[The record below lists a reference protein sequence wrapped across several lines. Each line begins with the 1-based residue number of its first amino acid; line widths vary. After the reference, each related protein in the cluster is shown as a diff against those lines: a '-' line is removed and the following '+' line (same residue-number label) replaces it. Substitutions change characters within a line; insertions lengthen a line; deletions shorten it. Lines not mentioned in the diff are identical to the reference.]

1 MKEFGEVITAMV
13 TPFDVD
19 LKVDLAVA
27 KKLATYLVDH
37 GSDAIVVAGTT
48 GESPTLTAEEKL
60 SLFAAVK
67 EEVGNRATVIAGTGA
82 NSTATSVTLSKQAEK
97 TGVDAIMLVG
107 PYYNRP
113 SQEGLYQHFRTVAES
128 VSLPVML
135 YNVPSRTGRNINPD
149 TVARLAAIENVV
161 AIKEAAGDMDQATE
175 LRRQTPADF
184 MIYCGDDSLT
194 LPMMALGACG
204 IVSVAS
210 HIAGKEIG
218 EMVKAYGGGQTTKAL
233 ELHLRLFPLF
243 KVLFI
248 TANPVPVKKALQL
261 CGHQVGGVRL
271 PLVEANDGE
280 IQQIRN
286 VLISLGIARG

>member
-1 MKEFGEVITAMV
+1 MKDFGKVITAMV
-13 TPFDVD
+13 TPFDAD
-19 LKVDLAVA
+19 LQVDLAAA
-27 KKLATYLVDH
+27 KRLAAYLADN

-48 GESPTLTAEEKL
+48 GESPTLTSEEKL

-67 EEVGNRATVIAGTGA
+67 EAVGNRAMVIAGTGA
-82 NSTATSVTLSKQAEK
+82 NNTASSVTLSQEAEK
-97 TGVDAIMLVG
+97 AGVDAIMLVV

-113 SQEGLYQHFRTVAES
+113 SQEGLYRHFRTVAEK
-128 VSLPVML
+128 VSLPIML

-149 TVARLAAIENVV
+149 TVARLAEVDNIV

-175 LRRQTPADF
+175 LRQRTADNF
-184 MIYCGDDSLT
+184 LIYSGDDSLT
-194 LPMMALGACG
+194 LPLLALGACG

-210 HIAGKEIG
+210 HVAGREIG
-218 EMVKAYGGGQTTKAL
+218 EMVRAYIGGQTKKAL

-248 TANPVPVKKALQL
+248 TSNPVPVKKALQI

-271 PLVEANDGE
+271 PLVEATDNE
-280 IQQIRN
+280 IEQIRS
-286 VLISLGIARG
+286 VLNSLGLVRG